1 MHELSI
7 CLSLLDQVKAIAAEH
22 RARGVTLIRLRIGPL
37 SGVEP
42 QLLANAYPL
51 AAAGTIAEHARLA
64 IDSAA
69 VRVRCRDCG
78 ADSEASPNRLLCA
91 ACGSYRT
98 ELIAGD
104 EMLLASLELD
114 LEESPEESPEENP
127 EENPEESPKATP
139 AAVAESG
146 QTTG

>member
-22 RARGVTLIRLRIGPL
+22 EARGVTLIRLRIGPL

-51 AAAGTIAEHARLA
+51 AAAGTIAEHARLE
-64 IDSAA
+64 IDSGAI
-69 VRVRCRDCG
+69 RVRCRACG
-78 ADSEASPNRLLCA
+78 AESEATPNRLLCA
-91 ACGSYRT
+91 DCDSYQT
-98 ELIAGD
+98 ELISGD

-114 LEESPEESPEENP
+114 IEDAAATTSSP
-127 EENPEESPKATP
+127 
-139 AAVAESG
+139 
-146 QTTG
+146 

>member
-22 RARGVTLIRLRIGPL
+22 EARGVALIRLRIGPL

-51 AAAGTIAEHARLA
+51 AAAGTIAEHARLE

-69 VRVRCRDCG
+69 IRVRCRTCG
-78 ADSEASPNRLLCA
+78 AESEASPNRLLCA
-91 ACGSYRT
+91 DCGSYQT
-98 ELIAGD
+98 ELISGD

-114 LEESPEESPEENP
+114 IDDA
-127 EENPEESPKATP
+127 KAS
-139 AAVAESG
+139 ASG
-146 QTTG
+146 A